1 MADNNKEN
9 WMSINDFDFAH
20 EDAIDDTPMLV
31 NYLVTWLQQAMG
43 NPARQGKVQQQ
54 LHAYGILLPPQQKRD
69 PEKSHGETSK
79 RGLST
84 AREVENSYHEIK
96 NLLEGKPSSK
106 KKGYVQH
113 EGSPSKE
120 REGSESQDKS
130 MEDVA
135 PRKRGLHIVLT
146 AVNKNEKRRAQGRRR
161 REKGHHLLHLHHP
174 LPLMM
179 KIVGILLKKSKG
191 EKTEGHMQF
200 RRARKGYSL
209 RSGYVYQSLSEEAQ
223 SRTPKH
229 PQVHVGPEE
238 EGGGTSSLHVDD
250 ARDGEQQTTAMFLP
264 TAPANVS
271 TTSDMHDTPNT
282 ATVVHKRLLG
292 EPIDL
297 GLLGD
302 FFTRFFVKRN
312 TSPPL
317 IPLCRLLPNEAIRTV
332 SSQVEMFCD
341 SFDIHGY
348 VDASAPFLVSFTR
361 PGSSIHFEVTQLD
374 LHEWGPNWVQEHEKF
389 EDEIRGTEWEDLKD
403 KKFLVWDGNHHV
415 KAWILRTSFENAV
428 KLAKTSIDRH
438 SRGLEEYAAKCEK
451 ARGVVEQTFRDR
463 AYKMLTI
470 ANPSNGNSF
479 FQLIF
484 NYDWSK
490 KGMVA
495 FTKEKLDILATSRI
509 HTERE
514 TEVLHMLMSGKVK
527 DEATIDMF
535 GDNKKTLLH
544 MQKELYWE
552 ELMEEGESII
562 EGLAMY
568 DDVPTNGF
576 GKWVKNQREMHVR
589 WAFHVVWKDLA
600 KVKEGEKQHGIEE
613 ASKRVVYRWLVKTFS
628 DEGDAIVDIFAGCG
642 GLGRAVQEFK
652 KNNLGIEN
660 DAELARAC
668 LADFA

>member
-1 MADNNKEN
+1 M
-9 WMSINDFDFAH
+9 
-20 EDAIDDTPMLV
+20 
-31 NYLVTWLQQAMG
+31 
-43 NPARQGKVQQQ
+43 
-54 LHAYGILLPPQQKRD
+54 
-69 PEKSHGETSK
+69 
-79 RGLST
+79 
-84 AREVENSYHEIK
+84 
-96 NLLEGKPSSK
+96 
-106 KKGYVQH
+106 
-113 EGSPSKE
+113 
-120 REGSESQDKS
+120 
-130 MEDVA
+130 A
-135 PRKRGLHIVLT
+135 PRKRGRKKT
-146 AVNKNEKRRAQGRRR
+146 KTNK
-161 REKGHHLLHLHHP
+161 
-174 LPLMM
+174 
-179 KIVGILLKKSKG
+179 
-191 EKTEGHMQF
+191 
-200 RRARKGYSL
+200 ARKGYSL

-229 PQVHVGPEE
+229 PQIHVGPEE

-250 ARDGEQQTTAMFLP
+250 ARDGEQQTTAMFSP
-264 TAPANVS
+264 SAPANVS

-302 FFTRFFVKRN
+302 VFTRLVRTSVTPTLSHEIFMFQRFGMADKTSILEYLGEDVKKWASMEFSLER
-312 TSPPL
+312 
-317 IPLCRLLPNEAIRTV
+317 RTGE
-332 SSQVEMFCD
+332 QW
-341 SFDIHGY
+341 Y
-348 VDASAPFLVSFTR
+348 NAPATIL
-361 PGSSIHFEVTQLD
+361 GQ
-374 LHEWGPNWVQEHEKF
+374 
-389 EDEIRGTEWEDLKD
+389 
-403 KKFLVWDGNHHV
+403 LVW
-415 KAWILRTSFENAV
+415 KTSFENAV
-428 KLAKTSIDRH
+428 KLTKTFIDRH

-451 ARGVVEQTFRDR
+451 ARGVVEQMFRDR

-470 ANPSNGNSF
+470 ANPPSNGSSF

-495 FTKEKLDILATSRI
+495 LTKEKLDILARSRI
-509 HTERE
+509 HTERK

-552 ELMEEGESII
+552 ELMDEGESII

-589 WAFHVVWKDLA
+589 WAFHEVWKDLA

-613 ASKRVVYRWLVKTFS
+613 ASKRVVYRWIQQLIGEGVMDDEGEAMKDWANVDSKDTMWLVKTFS

-642 GLGRAVQEFK
+642 GLGRAVQELK
-652 KNNLGIEN
+652 RNYLGIEN